1 LTATPY
7 PVRTMLRTY
16 GRQVTTARRLARYR
30 RLSRPVPTPEEDAEA
45 RQAREAKRQDRCCGR
60 VAGPRSSRTAFVT
73 GSDSPVVDDIK
84 AALEDELGFRVTF
97 AYPPEEQEM
106 QILRQDTPDGPT
118 AITGSER
125 MPSSSASGNWPW
137 KKSMKPCSKF
147 RPPAADKVG
156 NGTLRKGA
164 PRWISR
170 YSDSIRPTDRTG
182 LGRSDAGEAAGTA
195 ARRRARTP
203 RSRLP
208 ARTG

>member
-45 RQAREAKRQDRCCGR
+45 RQAREAKRQDLVRR
-60 VAGPRSSRTAFVT
+60 VAAEIVENCIVT

-125 MPSSSASGNWPW
+125 NAVLKRLWEL
-137 KKSMKPCSKF
+137 
-147 RPPAADKVG
+147 ALEKVDE
-156 NGTLRKGA
+156 TML
-164 PRWISR
+164 
-170 YSDSIRPTDRTG
+170 
-182 LGRSDAGEAAGTA
+182 
-195 ARRRARTP
+195 
-203 RSRLP
+203 
-208 ARTG
+208 